1 MSNYSDE
8 QLITKLFEGKCSRD
22 ELLQL
27 LDLVAA
33 HPDRDYTMVMEKLW
47 ETLGDYP
54 YQEKVASQRIFDAT
68 LRKVKTS
75 ERPKRKS
82 FFRSVSL
89 KRREM
94 MMGIS
99 AVAATLVLALGI
111 GLWLFPSSGESEL
124 TVITTAFAEQRTV
137 SLPDGS
143 TVELNANSTISF
155 QQQWSDEEN
164 RKVWLHGEAF
174 FHVTKKQK
182 TGQKFCVLT
191 DDLVVEV
198 LGTSFNVNTHHEETK
213 VFLEEGK
220 VKLNLE
226 EAPEPILMEPGELVS
241 YSQKT
246 KKTVKR
252 NTLQEEPS
260 SWRDGFV
267 LLEDRSLEEI
277 LQKVNEIYGLEYRV
291 VNDDNIRRSFTM
303 AIPINNYEMMVS
315 VFEEVTGLKTQKI
328 ENQLVIK

>member
-8 QLITKLFEGKCSRD
+8 QLIKKLFEGKCSRD

-33 HPDRDYTMVMEKLW
+33 HPDRDYTRVMEKLW

-54 YQEKVASQRIFDAT
+54 YQEAAVSQRIFDAT

-75 ERPKRKS
+75 EQPKRKS

-94 MMGIS
+94 MIGIS

-111 GLWLFPSSGESEL
+111 GLWLFPSSGDSQL

-143 TVELNANSTISF
+143 TVELNANSSISF
-155 QQQWSDEEN
+155 QEEWNDEEN
-164 RKVWLHGEAF
+164 RKVWLNGEAF

-226 EAPEPILMEPGELVS
+226 EASEPILMEPGELVS

-252 NTLQEEPS
+252 NTSEEEPS

-267 LLEDRSLEEI
+267 LLEDSSLKEI
-277 LQKVNEIYGLEYRV
+277 LQKINEIYGLDYRIAKDASIKA
-291 VNDDNIRRSFTM
+291 NMT
-303 AIPINNYEMMVS
+303 IPIPIDNYETMIS
-315 VFEEVTGLKTQKI
+315 VFEESTGLKARKV
-328 ENQLVIK
+328 ENLLVIE

>member
-8 QLITKLFEGKCSRD
+8 QLIKKLFEGKCSRD

-33 HPDRDYTMVMEKLW
+33 HPDRDYASVMEKLW

-54 YQEKVASQRIFDAT
+54 YQEKAASQRIFDAT

-75 ERPKRKS
+75 EKPKRKS

-89 KRREM
+89 NRREM

-99 AVAATLVLALGI
+99 AVAATLVLAIGI
-111 GLWLFPSSGESEL
+111 GLWLFPNSDDSQL
-124 TVITTAFAEQRTV
+124 VVITTAFAEQRTI

-143 TVELNANSTISF
+143 TVELNANSSISF
-155 QQQWSDEEN
+155 QEEWNEEEN
-164 RKVWLHGEAF
+164 RKVWLNGEAF

-267 LLEDRSLEEI
+267 LLEDRLLEEI
-277 LQKVNEIYGLEYRV
+277 LQKVNEIYGLDYRV

-303 AIPINNYEMMVS
+303 AIPINNYEMMIS